1 MVMHVSIIRAVQQS
15 IILLFTYLI
24 LIQVFIH
31 YRSYKQETHISKWLL
46 SFSYSNIIVGHKYPS
61 PAQG

>member
-24 LIQVFIH
+24 LIQIL
-31 YRSYKQETHISKWLL
+31 YIRSL
-46 SFSYSNIIVGHKYPS
+46 
-61 PAQG
+61 